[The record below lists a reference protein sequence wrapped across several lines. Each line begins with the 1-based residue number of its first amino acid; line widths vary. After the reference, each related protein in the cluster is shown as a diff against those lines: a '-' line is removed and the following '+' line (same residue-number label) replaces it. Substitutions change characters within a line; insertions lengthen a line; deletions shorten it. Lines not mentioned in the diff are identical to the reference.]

1 MQNFSFLSLDK
12 KPIALQIYH
21 WIYHQSLSQMMGL
34 SSGPIGLQWETSICF
49 IMFSKKEE
57 VETLSTKI
65 NLRFCIGNPAGIG
78 QGTGFGLRERDRD
91 GIGLGHYRLRANIY
105 LNVEF
110 AGHGLLP
117 SKATKLIRWLF
128 VL

>member
-57 VETLSTKI
+57 VES
-65 NLRFCIGNPAGIG
+65 IGNPAGIG

-91 GIGLGHYRLRANIY
+91 GIGLGLSRLRAT
-105 LNVEF
+105 LNKWGDLNPGTTVLMLCN
-110 AGHGLLP
+110 AVLCCRIP
-117 SKATKLIRWLF
+117 SSSKAPTSEY
-128 VL
+128 